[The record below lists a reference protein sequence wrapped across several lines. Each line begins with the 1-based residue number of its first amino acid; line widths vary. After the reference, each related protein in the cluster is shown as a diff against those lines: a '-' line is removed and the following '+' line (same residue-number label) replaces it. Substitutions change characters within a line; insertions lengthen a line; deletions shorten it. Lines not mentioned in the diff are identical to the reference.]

1 MTLRWIENPN
11 HKQFVAVSE
20 SQLNGTFRVF
30 YDDVM
35 YWPSWSPDCTHDFEA
50 LKQEAQD
57 IHDQWIRLSTLTS

>member
-1 MTLRWIENPN
+1 MTLKWIENPN

-35 YWPSWSPDCTHDFEA
+35 YWPSWSPDCSHDLAA
-50 LKQEAQD
+50 LQQEAQE
-57 IHDQWIRLSTLTS
+57 IHDQWVRLSTLTS